1 MRNPSSLPLPPP
13 PTTPTSPQPPT
24 LQGIA
29 GTDVAKEASDII
41 LTDDNFASIV
51 KAVKWGRNV
60 YDSIS
65 KFIQFQ
71 LTVNVVAVTLA
82 IISAFSIGDTP
93 LRAVQLLWVNLIMDT
108 LASLALATE
117 SPTDALLKRKP
128 YGRTQSLISR
138 NMWTFILGHSLYQLT
153 IMFILVYAGPELFD
167 IDDGAHR
174 ELRADPTEHFTIIF
188 NTFVLLQIFNEVNA
202 RKIHGEFNVFTG
214 IFSNYIFLGVMVG
227 QVSVQA
233 LIVEFGSLVFST
245 SGLSADLW
253 LWCVFLGSTSL
264 LWGQVLVLII
274 MPLINKIPMR
284 KGMCSWSVCLSVWMF
299 VCLSV

>member
-1 MRNPSSLPLPPP
+1 MQPIFPTLPP
-13 PTTPTSPQPPT
+13 

-29 GTDVAKEASDII
+29 GTDVAKEASDIV
-41 LTDDNFASIV
+41 LGDDNFASIV
-51 KAVKWGRNV
+51 KGVKWGRNF
-60 YDSIS
+60 YDSVS

-71 LTVNVVAVTLA
+71 LTVNVVTVTLV
-82 IISAFSIGDTP
+82 IISAFTIGDTP
-93 LRAVQLLWVNLIMDT
+93 LRPVQLLWIDLIMDI

-117 SPTDALLKRKP
+117 KPMDALLKRKP
-128 YGRTQSLISR
+128 YNPTQSLISR
-138 NMWTFILGHSLYQLT
+138 NMWTFILGHSLYQLI
-153 IMFILVYAGPELFD
+153 IMFVLVYAGPELFD

-174 ELRADPTEHFTIIF
+174 ELRADPTEHFTLIF

-227 QVSVQA
+227 QVGVQA

-264 LWGQVLVLII
+264 LWGQILTLIV
-274 MPLINKIPMR
+274 MPLINNIPKR
-284 KGMCSWSVCLSVWMF
+284 KGMCSCLSVCLSVCL
-299 VCLSV
+299 CLSV